1 MRQKKKKEGREKERG
16 MGVWE
21 KYEGGRKKGRNL
33 HEGNQTINLR
43 EAEPWND
50 VLSTCADGYWTIK
63 THFLFLNQK
72 RSLMKCRLFCAYAR
86 VIWGWQRKCLANL
99 CASCGLQNPEIFV
112 VIHYFSPHKRTLQ
125 FPLNSVFDQLMK
137 KSSVYSETQLKP
149 HLDLL
154 TVLAL
159 TEQITYH
166 LRGVRICFFE
176 DSYPP
181 TSSIDS
187 LKNHSI

>member
-1 MRQKKKKEGREKERG
+1 

-21 KYEGGRKKGRNL
+21 KYEGGIERGKKEEKKREEKKKGDSEGGRKKGRNL

-86 VIWGWQRKCLANL
+86 VI
-99 CASCGLQNPEIFV
+99 
-112 VIHYFSPHKRTLQ
+112 
-125 FPLNSVFDQLMK
+125 
-137 KSSVYSETQLKP
+137 
-149 HLDLL
+149 
-154 TVLAL
+154 
-159 TEQITYH
+159 
-166 LRGVRICFFE
+166 
-176 DSYPP
+176 
-181 TSSIDS
+181 
-187 LKNHSI
+187 

>member
-21 KYEGGRKKGRNL
+21 KYEGGIERGKKEEKKKEEKKEGDSEGGRKKGRNL

-63 THFLFLNQK
+63 THFLFLNQE

-86 VIWGWQRKCLANL
+86 VI
-99 CASCGLQNPEIFV
+99 
-112 VIHYFSPHKRTLQ
+112 
-125 FPLNSVFDQLMK
+125 
-137 KSSVYSETQLKP
+137 
-149 HLDLL
+149 
-154 TVLAL
+154 
-159 TEQITYH
+159 
-166 LRGVRICFFE
+166 
-176 DSYPP
+176 
-181 TSSIDS
+181 
-187 LKNHSI
+187 